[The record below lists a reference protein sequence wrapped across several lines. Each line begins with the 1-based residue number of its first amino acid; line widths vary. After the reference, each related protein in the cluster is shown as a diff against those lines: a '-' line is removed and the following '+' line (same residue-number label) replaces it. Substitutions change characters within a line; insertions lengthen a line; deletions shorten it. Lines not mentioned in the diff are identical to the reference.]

1 MEPKTLKSGSIKPG
15 TWDAE
20 FLKRNPGPET
30 PVVGPLI
37 FYIFHSNCIFFP
49 SLISLDLYLS

>member
-1 MEPKTLKSGSIKPG
+1 MGPETPKSGSIKPG
-15 TWDAE
+15 TWDAK

-30 PVVGPLI
+30 TVVRPPIL
-37 FYIFHSNCIFFP
+37 YIFHSNCIFFH